1 MIAAFRDGA
10 RKHGFELMASDTP
23 IQPLLFGE
31 EVTVMAMST
40 ALEQTGFMV
49 GAIRPPTVPEGKA
62 RLRVTLS
69 ALHTPQQVQALIDA
83 IVQARDVVSRQPLPA
98 SA

>member
-1 MIAAFRDGA
+1 
-10 RKHGFELMASDTP
+10 
-23 IQPLLFGE
+23 
-31 EVTVMAMST
+31 
-40 ALEQTGFMV
+40 MV

-83 IVQARDVVSRQPLPA
+83 IVQARDVVSRQPLRA